1 MTKKGLS
8 AAEQRRRIGA
18 SIRSIED
25 NVSGIRSELTARGS
39 TVVADDDS
47 NGGMDAKARKDGRRH
62 SGPRPS
68 LLKKL
73 KDWLGIAANSLTIVA
88 FVVAVVQIGIGN
100 WQFDRSGPDYTW
112 FTFGLGNRLDLGT
125 GGPSDQTYMMAVLS
139 NSGRTEDTVV
149 SMKRKTRMA
158 ENMTICIP
166 AIDGD
171 GNLTGKAALNDGT
184 LKLAPGDSRVL
195 IIATRSTRSA
205 VRQDGNGI
213 AFSGSHFEMTHKM
226 TVYSASGHE
235 WDAKWVDADEI
246 VMKHYENLPGL
257 ATAER
262 RCGELVDGKS

>member
-88 FVVAVVQIGIGN
+88 FVVAVMQIGIG
-100 WQFDRSGPDYTW
+100 
-112 FTFGLGNRLDLGT
+112 T
-125 GGPSDQTYMMAVLS
+125 GSSTGYFVLACFS
-139 NSGRTEDTVV
+139 NGSACRRG
-149 SMKRKTRMA
+149 
-158 ENMTICIP
+158 C
-166 AIDGD
+166 
-171 GNLTGKAALNDGT
+171 
-184 LKLAPGDSRVL
+184 
-195 IIATRSTRSA
+195 AT
-205 VRQDGNGI
+205 
-213 AFSGSHFEMTHKM
+213 
-226 TVYSASGHE
+226 
-235 WDAKWVDADEI
+235 
-246 VMKHYENLPGL
+246 
-257 ATAER
+257 
-262 RCGELVDGKS
+262 

>member
-1 MTKKGLS
+1 MAK
-8 AAEQRRRIGA
+8 RRRKTPKSGNPA
-18 SIRSIED
+18 KRGKFP
-25 NVSGIRSELTARGS
+25 NVPKTAN
-39 TVVADDDS
+39 
-47 NGGMDAKARKDGRRH
+47 NGDKEKKNDGR
-62 SGPRPS
+62 PRIFLS
-68 LLKKL
+68 RIFQSRIFQSRQWK
-73 KDWLGIAANSLTIVA
+73 IAIEVVGLVANLATIFAIGLTC
-88 FVVAVVQIGIGN
+88 FQIYVGN